1 MKQLF
6 YFFEVANIRLFTLT
20 PSFIFIANAFFSIS
34 VKKNFYL
41 QVKCF
46 VRAYPKKTIYQL
58 DLVNPGINPK
68 STISLKVTRLTPN
81 VRM

>member
-34 VKKNFYL
+34 VKNL
-41 QVKCF
+41 LS
-46 VRAYPKKTIYQL
+46 A
-58 DLVNPGINPK
+58 D
-68 STISLKVTRLTPN
+68 RLFC
-81 VRM
+81 

>member
-34 VKKNFYL
+34 VKKTFICRSNVL
-41 QVKCF
+41 LG
-46 VRAYPKKTIYQL
+46 PTLKK
-58 DLVNPGINPK
+58 DLPARFGQSGN
-68 STISLKVTRLTPN
+68 
-81 VRM
+81 